1 MSTWMLVE
9 DEPDM
14 YEMVLAMYEILG
26 VHGVSFTNGEEALD
40 WIEEVDKGFASDEVP
55 ELALLDIR
63 LPGQAS
69 GPDVGAR
76 LRKSPVLKNAAIVL
90 MTAYRLTPQEEK
102 AIIRKAHA
110 DLFLYKP
117 LPNQPQLA
125 TMLND
130 VIARRHSKQRK

>member
-40 WIEEVDKGFASDEVP
+40 WIEEVDKGYANDELP

-63 LPGQAS
+63 LPGQAA

-102 AIIRKAHA
+102 KVIKQAQA

-117 LPNQPQLA
+117 LPSQPQLA
-125 TMLND
+125 KMLND
-130 VIARRHSKQRK
+130 VIARRHSKQRT